1 MIDTPNWQEL
11 KSVPNLVSLSR
22 MLLIPFLVVL
32 IVQNRWGSAALLAA
46 LLGISDFIDGWIA
59 RRFNQ
64 VTKLGSLL
72 DPLIDR
78 VFVISVLL
86 AMVISNVIS
95 IWILVGIIGR
105 DITVLLVNFFR
116 GANLDVTVVYLGKL
130 GTWILFVAFAMIFAA
145 RTLEIDQLSLFAS
158 AGIYWGLIVYW
169 LAGVQYVK
177 LGVRH

>member
-22 MLLIPFLVVL
+22 MLLIPLLVVL
-32 IVQNRWGSAALLAA
+32 IIENRWGSATLLAA
-46 LLGISDFIDGWIA
+46 ILGFSDFIDGWIA
-59 RRFNQ
+59 RKFNQ

-78 VFVISVLL
+78 IFVFSVML

-95 IWILVGIIGR
+95 IWILVGIISR
-105 DITVLLVNFFR
+105 DIMVLLVNLLR

-130 GTWILFVAFAMIFAA
+130 GTWILFVAFALVLTAK
-145 RTLEIDQLSLFAS
+145 TLQIDQISLFGS

-169 LAGVQYVK
+169 LAGVQYIKSGVK
-177 LGVRH
+177 R

>member
-46 LLGISDFIDGWIA
+46 ILGISDFIDGWIA

-86 AMVISNVIS
+86 AMVIGNVIS
-95 IWILVGIIGR
+95 LWILIGFIGR
-105 DITVLLVNFFR
+105 DIMVILVNLLR

-130 GTWILFVAFAMIFAA
+130 GTWILFVAFAMIFVAK
-145 RTLEIDQLSLFAS
+145 TLEISQLLLFAS

-169 LAGVQYVK
+169 LAGVQYMG
-177 LGVRH
+177 LEVRR

>member
-46 LLGISDFIDGWIA
+46 ILGISDFIDGWIA

-86 AMVISNVIS
+86 AMVIGNVIS
-95 IWILVGIIGR
+95 LWILIGFIGR
-105 DITVLLVNFFR
+105 DIIVILVNLLR

-130 GTWILFVAFAMIFAA
+130 GTWILFVAFAMIFVAK
-145 RTLEIDQLSLFAS
+145 TLEISQLSLFAS

-169 LAGVQYVK
+169 LAGVQYMK
-177 LGVRH
+177 LEVRR

>member
-11 KSVPNLVSLSR
+11 KAVPNLVSLSR

-46 LLGISDFIDGWIA
+46 LMGISDFIDGWIA

-78 VFVISVLL
+78 IFVISVLL
-86 AMVISNVIS
+86 AMAISNVVP
-95 IWILVGIIGR
+95 IWILIGFIGR
-105 DITVLLVNFFR
+105 DITVLLVNLMR

-130 GTWILFVAFAMIFAA
+130 GTWILFVAFAMIFVAK
-145 RTLEIDQLSLFAS
+145 TLDIDQLSLFAS
-158 AGIYWGLIVYW
+158 AGMYWGLIVYW

-177 LGVRH
+177 LGVRR